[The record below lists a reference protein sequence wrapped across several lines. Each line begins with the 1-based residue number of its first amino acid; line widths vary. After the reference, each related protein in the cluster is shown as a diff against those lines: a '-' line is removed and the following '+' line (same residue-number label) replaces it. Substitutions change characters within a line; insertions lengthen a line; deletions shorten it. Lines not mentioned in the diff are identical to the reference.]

1 MPRLSHPSTVVVL
14 LTAAIAGLPLAARAQ
29 YGATDGEWRHYGGDN
44 GGTKYSP
51 LDQIDAANFDE
62 LRIAWRWASADGAL
76 DLEALREQRQRVSIR
91 GFQATP
97 LMIDGVLYLS
107 TAMYQVAAID
117 AGTGE
122 TLWVYDPQVYRG
134 GEPTHG
140 YGSRGLAYWSDGP
153 DGNDAR
159 IFWGTSEG
167 YLHAVDAATGR
178 PAHGFGD
185 NGRVDLTE
193 GIPRATRGKKNYQG
207 RNLLGV
213 KSPPVVVG
221 DVVVTPTII
230 SDFVVRKEAPPG
242 WIKGVDARTGDT
254 IWTFRTVP
262 SGDDFGADTW
272 QNESWPYS
280 GNVNVWPP
288 MAADDE
294 TGYVFLPTGTPTSDY
309 YGGHRL
315 GDNLFAESLVAVDS
329 ETGQR
334 MWHFQAVHHGVWD
347 YDFPAA
353 PSLIDIT
360 VDGRPIKAIAQVSKQ
375 AFVYVFDRVTG
386 DPVWPIEERPVE
398 TDTNLQGE
406 VLSPTQPF
414 PTKPP
419 PFDYQGVTID
429 DLVDFTPEV
438 RAMAVEAV
446 RGFRLGLL
454 FTPPMLS
461 VEGGVQGTMQRPQIG
476 GAATW
481 GGSAVDPETGFL
493 YVPSSNSFSVLKYYT
508 PDPAQGGNLRFT
520 QSEFGSGIQPTMPRG
535 LPLFKPPYSRMTGI
549 DLNEGEHA
557 WMQPNGDGD
566 RYRNHPMLRDLDL
579 PPLGGDGRGGAVVT
593 KTLLVSAL
601 SAGGSDGGPRLI
613 ARDKASGEIVG
624 SIDLP
629 AGAIGTPMTYMHEGR
644 QHVALTIGGDV
655 PELIAL
661 ALPSTSSVKPSTSA
675 R

>member
-1 MPRLSHPSTVVVL
+1 MPRMSGSLLARAASCALVL
-14 LTAAIAGLPLAARAQ
+14 LLPVSGLAQ
-29 YGATDGEWRHYGGDN
+29 YGATNGEWRSYGGDN

-51 LDQIDAANFDE
+51 LDQIDASNFDD
-62 LRIAWRWASADGAL
+62 LRIAWRWDTADAAL
-76 DLEALREQRQRVSIR
+76 DLEALRERRRGVSIR
-91 GFQATP
+91 GLQATP
-97 LMIDGVLYLS
+97 LMVDGVLYLS

-122 TLWVYDPQVYRG
+122 TLWVYDPQVYQG
-134 GEPTHG
+134 GDPTHG
-140 YGSRGLAYWSDGP
+140 YGSRGLAYWTDG
-153 DGNDAR
+153 DEAR

-167 YLHAVDAATGR
+167 YLHAVDAGTGR
-178 PAHGFGD
+178 PVLGFGD
-185 NGRVDLTE
+185 SGRVDLTE
-193 GIPRATRGKKNYQG
+193 GIPRASREETNYQG
-207 RNLLGV
+207 RVLLGV
-213 KSPPVVVG
+213 KSPPVVIG

-254 IWTFRTVP
+254 RWTFRTVP

-272 QNESWPYS
+272 LNESWRYS

-315 GDNLFAESLVAVDS
+315 GDNLFAESLVAVDG

-347 YDFPAA
+347 FDFPAA

-375 AFVYVFDRVTG
+375 GFTYVFDRVTG

-398 TDTNLQGE
+398 TDTDLEGD

-429 DLVDFTPEV
+429 DLIDFTPEI

-446 RGFRLGLL
+446 QNFRLGPL

-461 VEGGVQGTMQRPQIG
+461 VDGGLQGTIQRPQIG

-481 GGSAVDPETGFL
+481 SGSAVDPETGLL

-508 PDPAQGGNLRFT
+508 PDPAEGGNLRFT
-520 QSEFGSGIQPTMPRG
+520 QSDFGSGTQPRLPQG
-535 LPLFKPPYSRMTGI
+535 LPLFKPPYSRITAI

-566 RYRNHPMLRDLDL
+566 RLRNHPLLRDLDL
-579 PPLGGDGRGGAVVT
+579 PPLGGDGRGGPVLT

-601 SAGGSDGGPRLI
+601 SAGSSDGGPRLV
-613 ARDKASGEIVG
+613 ARDKATGAIVG
-624 SIDLP
+624 SVDLP
-629 AGAIGTPMTYMHEGR
+629 AGAIGTPMTYMYEGA
-644 QHVALTIGGDV
+644 QYIALTVGGEV
-655 PELIAL
+655 PGLIAL
-661 ALPSTSSVKPSTSA
+661 SLP
-675 R
+675 

>member
-1 MPRLSHPSTVVVL
+1 MPGTLSRRLGSVACWCVITVSAV
-14 LTAAIAGLPLAARAQ
+14 PLAAQ
-29 YGATDGEWRHYGGDN
+29 YGATNGEWRSYGGDN

-51 LDQIDAANFDE
+51 LDQIDASNFAE
-62 LRIAWRWASADGAL
+62 LRIAWRWDSADAAL
-76 DLEALREQRQRVSIR
+76 DLEALREQRRGVSIR
-91 GFQATP
+91 GLQATP
-97 LMIDGVLYLS
+97 LMVDGVLYLS

-122 TLWVYDPQVYRG
+122 TLWVHDPEVYRG

-140 YGSRGLAYWSDGP
+140 YGSRGVAYWTDG
-153 DGNDAR
+153 DDER

-167 YLHAVDAATGR
+167 YLHAVNARTGD
-178 PAHGFGD
+178 PVPDFGD

-193 GIPRATRGKKNYQG
+193 GIPRATRGESNYQG

-213 KSPPVVVG
+213 KSPPVVIR

-242 WIKGVDARTGDT
+242 WLKGIDARTGDT
-254 IWTFRTVP
+254 RWIFRTVP
-262 SGDDFGADTW
+262 EGDDFGADTW
-272 QNESWPYS
+272 LNESWRYS

-288 MAADDE
+288 MSADDE

-309 YGGHRL
+309 YGGHRP
-315 GDNLFAESLVAVDS
+315 GDNLFAESLVAVDG

-353 PSLIDIT
+353 PSLVDIT
-360 VDGRPIKAIAQVSKQ
+360 VDGRRIKAIAQVSKQ
-375 AFVYVFDRVTG
+375 AFTYVFDRVTG

-398 TDTNLQGE
+398 TDTDLEGE

-429 DLVDFTPEV
+429 DLIDFTPEI
-438 RAMAVEAV
+438 RAMAVDAV
-446 RGFRLGLL
+446 RNFRLGPL

-461 VEGGVQGTMQRPQIG
+461 VEDGLQGTIQRPQIG

-481 GGSAVDPETGFL
+481 SGSAVDPDTGL
-493 YVPSSNSFSVLKYYT
+493 LHVPSSNRFSVLKYYT
-508 PDPAQGGNLRFT
+508 PDPAEGGNLRFT
-520 QSEFGSGIQPTMPRG
+520 QSDFGSGTQPGLPQG
-535 LPLFKPPYSRMTGI
+535 LPLFKPPYSRITAI
-549 DLNEGEHA
+549 NLNAGEHA

-566 RYRNHPMLRDLDL
+566 RLRNHPMLRDLDL
-579 PPLGGDGRGGAVVT
+579 PPLGGEGRAGPVVT

-601 SAGGSDGGPRLI
+601 SAGGSDGGPRLV
-613 ARDKASGEIVG
+613 ARNKSTGAVVG

-629 AGAIGTPMTYMHEGR
+629 AGAIGTPMTYLHEGT
-644 QHVALTIGGDV
+644 QYIALTVGGEVPGLVALRV
-655 PELIAL
+655 P
-661 ALPSTSSVKPSTSA
+661 
-675 R
+675 

>member
-1 MPRLSHPSTVVVL
+1 MPRMSGPLLARAASCALVL
-14 LTAAIAGLPLAARAQ
+14 LLPVSGLAQ
-29 YGATDGEWRHYGGDN
+29 YGATNGEWRSYGGDN

-51 LDQIDAANFDE
+51 LDQIDASNFDD
-62 LRIAWRWASADGAL
+62 LRIAWRWDTADAAL
-76 DLEALREQRQRVSIR
+76 DLEALRERRRGVSIR
-91 GFQATP
+91 GLQATP
-97 LMIDGVLYLS
+97 LMVDGVLYLS

-122 TLWVYDPQVYRG
+122 TLWVYDPQVYQG
-134 GEPTHG
+134 GDPTHG
-140 YGSRGLAYWSDGP
+140 YGSRGLAYWTDG
-153 DGNDAR
+153 DEAR

-167 YLHAVDAATGR
+167 YLHAVDAGTGR
-178 PAHGFGD
+178 PVLGFGD
-185 NGRVDLTE
+185 SGRVDLTE
-193 GIPRATRGKKNYQG
+193 GIPRASREETNYQG
-207 RNLLGV
+207 RVLLGV
-213 KSPPVVVG
+213 KSPPVVIG

-254 IWTFRTVP
+254 RWTFRTVP

-272 QNESWPYS
+272 LNESWRYS

-315 GDNLFAESLVAVDS
+315 GDNLFAESLVAVDG

-347 YDFPAA
+347 FDFPAA

-375 AFVYVFDRVTG
+375 GFTYVFDRVTG

-398 TDTNLQGE
+398 TDTDLEGD

-429 DLVDFTPEV
+429 DLIDFTPEI

-446 RGFRLGLL
+446 QNFRLGPL

-461 VEGGVQGTMQRPQIG
+461 VDGGLQGTIQRPQIG

-481 GGSAVDPETGFL
+481 SGSAVDPETGLL

-508 PDPAQGGNLRFT
+508 PDPAEGGNLRFT
-520 QSEFGSGIQPTMPRG
+520 QSDFGSGTQPRLPQG
-535 LPLFKPPYSRMTGI
+535 LPLFKPPYSRITAI

-566 RYRNHPMLRDLDL
+566 RLRNHPLLRDLDL
-579 PPLGGDGRGGAVVT
+579 PPLGGDGRGGPVLT

-601 SAGGSDGGPRLI
+601 SAGSSDGGPRLV
-613 ARDKASGEIVG
+613 ARDKATGAIVG
-624 SIDLP
+624 SVDLP
-629 AGAIGTPMTYMHEGR
+629 AGAIGTPMTYMYEGA
-644 QHVALTIGGDV
+644 QYIALTVGGEV
-655 PELIAL
+655 PGLIAL
-661 ALPSTSSVKPSTSA
+661 SLP
-675 R
+675 